1 MRCARCPP
9 GGLHGFTLVEVM
21 VALAI
26 VALALPALLF
36 ALHQQVDGTGYLRDK
51 SLAQLLANR
60 KLVELRL
67 LTAARAELLQG
78 ADSGTEEFAGR
89 AWYWRLESTP
99 TQVQGFLRVEIV
111 VRAGEGESGPLMY
124 SLVAFMAMPG
134 GLPQGVAA
142 RAPVG
147 DVPLAG

>member
-1 MRCARCPP
+1 MRCARSRP
-9 GGLHGFTLVEVM
+9 GGLQGFTLVEVM

-78 ADSGTEEFAGR
+78 TDSGNEEFAGR
-89 AWYWRLESTP
+89 PWHWRLESSP
-99 TQVQGFLRVEIV
+99 TQVQGFFRVEIV

-134 GLPQGVAA
+134 GVRQGVVTRVPAGAA
-142 RAPVG
+142 R
-147 DVPLAG
+147 LAG